1 MIPSSVVNQEFCT
14 CFHDIFDI
22 YKRLA
27 DHCKQCR
34 VNLLIGLGNLFFCYK
49 NITGIDVRAVKLLGI
64 IKNCLIAVI
73 SHFFNNGVYTAFK
86 LTVIIRAS
94 F

>member
-1 MIPSSVVNQEFCT
+1 MIF
-14 CFHDIFDI
+14 FDI

-34 VNLLIGLGNLFFCYK
+34 VNLFIGLGNLFFCYK
-49 NITGIDVRAVKLLGI
+49 NIAGIDVRAVKLLGI

-86 LTVIIRAS
+86 LTVIISGFFLRDSAEYL
-94 F
+94 FWYPL